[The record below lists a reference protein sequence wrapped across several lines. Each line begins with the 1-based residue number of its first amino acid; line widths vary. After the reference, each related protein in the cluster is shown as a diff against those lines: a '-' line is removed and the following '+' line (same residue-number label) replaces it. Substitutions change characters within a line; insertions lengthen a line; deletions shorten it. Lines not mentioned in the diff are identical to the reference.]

1 MLKGKSLFLKNYGF
15 SILLIFSISLGSLL
29 GVLFKERSVVFKP
42 FGDIFLNLLFTI
54 VVPMVFFS
62 ISSTVASM
70 TDLKRL
76 GRIMFWMIIIFL
88 VTGAISSLLMI
99 LGVKIFPLA
108 LNLQAH
114 LDQPTQS
121 QQITVMQQIVK
132 AFTVADF
139 GDLLSRKN
147 MLALIVFSLLIGLAA
162 SSVKEKGRA
171 FVQFLLSGNEVMGR
185 ALKYVMYYAP
195 VGLGAYFAYLV
206 GVFGPQLLGS
216 YFQAMIVYYPLI
228 LFYFFFGFSVY
239 ALLAG
244 GKKGFKKFWGNIIPA
259 SLTAWATGSSIATI
273 PTSLEAAKKIGTPQ
287 DIREV
292 VIPVGATIHMDGSS
306 MAAVLKIAL
315 LFSLFNMDFFGLGNV
330 LTALGVA
337 ILSGV
342 VISGIPAGGMLGELL
357 IVTLYGFP
365 IEALPIITMVGTLVD
380 PAATMINAV
389 GDNVAGMMVARILGG
404 KKWMSK
410 TEELAS

>member
-121 QQITVMQQIVK
+121 QQITVMQ
-132 AFTVADF
+132 
-139 GDLLSRKN
+139 
-147 MLALIVFSLLIGLAA
+147 
-162 SSVKEKGRA
+162 
-171 FVQFLLSGNEVMGR
+171 
-185 ALKYVMYYAP
+185 
-195 VGLGAYFAYLV
+195 
-206 GVFGPQLLGS
+206 
-216 YFQAMIVYYPLI
+216 
-228 LFYFFFGFSVY
+228 
-239 ALLAG
+239 
-244 GKKGFKKFWGNIIPA
+244 
-259 SLTAWATGSSIATI
+259 
-273 PTSLEAAKKIGTPQ
+273 
-287 DIREV
+287 
-292 VIPVGATIHMDGSS
+292 
-306 MAAVLKIAL
+306 
-315 LFSLFNMDFFGLGNV
+315 
-330 LTALGVA
+330 
-337 ILSGV
+337 
-342 VISGIPAGGMLGELL
+342 
-357 IVTLYGFP
+357 
-365 IEALPIITMVGTLVD
+365 
-380 PAATMINAV
+380 
-389 GDNVAGMMVARILGG
+389 
-404 KKWMSK
+404 
-410 TEELAS
+410 